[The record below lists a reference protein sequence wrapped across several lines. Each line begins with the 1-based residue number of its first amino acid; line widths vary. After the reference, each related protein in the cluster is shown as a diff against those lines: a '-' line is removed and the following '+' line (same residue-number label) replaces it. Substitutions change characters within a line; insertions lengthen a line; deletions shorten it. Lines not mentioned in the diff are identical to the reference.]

1 MEQYLTQEWL
11 AECQQVWSTMPERP
25 GATARIQ
32 YVIEG
37 DRSIRYWIIFKD
49 GRISAAELGTLGRP
63 DVTLTCSYSDSV
75 QIVRGELDP
84 NTAYGD
90 GRIDFVG
97 DMRTL
102 MGMFPVIWPSL
113 AGRSRT
119 AVRYRDVHQ
128 RVARMT
134 RFSD

>member
-1 MEQYLTQEWL
+1 MERYLTQAWFD
-11 AECQQVWSTMPERP
+11 ECRQIWSTMPERP

-32 YVIEG
+32 YVIDGE
-37 DRSIRYWIIFKD
+37 RPIRYWVVFED
-49 GRISAAELGTLGRP
+49 GRIIASELGSVGAP
-63 DVTLTCSYSDSV
+63 DVTLTCSYDDST

-90 GRIDFVG
+90 GRIEFVG

-128 RVARMT
+128 RVAQMT
-134 RFSD
+134 EFSD